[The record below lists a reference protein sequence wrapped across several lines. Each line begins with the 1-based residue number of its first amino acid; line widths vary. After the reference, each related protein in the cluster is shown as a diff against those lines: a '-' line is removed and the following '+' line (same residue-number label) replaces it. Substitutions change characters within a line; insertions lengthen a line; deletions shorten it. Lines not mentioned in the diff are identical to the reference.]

1 MTPQPAI
8 VENRSDQTRER
19 VNDMTLGM
27 IVNHNLGSMNAL
39 AALDQNG
46 MALQSVLQ
54 QLSTGKRINSA
65 ADDAAGLAISQKM
78 QSQINGLSQASQNAQ
93 DGISLIQTAEGAL
106 NETQSILQRMN
117 QLSVQAANDSSTNS
131 DRSQLQKEFSQLKSE
146 VDRIASTTQFN
157 SKNLLDG
164 SLSAAKAAQGTIENS
179 SVIQAAATAATSG
192 NETGGVGAAMQSAV
206 AAVNGT
212 GQSISGS
219 GVLASSINI
228 TSGVNDKFNF
238 TVNGTTETATIG
250 ASPAGGYTRTQF
262 VQAVQTAIN
271 SVLATNS
278 KNSPGAQVTA
288 SLTSSNQLQLTSTE
302 TGSGTA
308 VSVAAPA
315 AGSGD
320 ALAAMGFE
328 GTASSLTATGAV
340 NLGVWPGNTAAGN
353 LSFKLDLNGN
363 TQTISLT
370 AGDANT
376 TTLISDM
383 QSKLD
388 TAFGTGV
395 VTAGLNASNQLT
407 LTSSVSGINNMAVS
421 ANAADTF
428 YTNFINTAGGVTTGA
443 AVAANGNTTTNG
455 TDTIHSVSAGTV
467 ISQGVN
473 DQFKLAV
480 DGQAAQTVTLNAGT
494 YATTQSLVNE
504 LNNEI
509 GSNSSLNGKVSASV
523 NTAGKVVF
531 TSASTGTTS
540 GVTVSAPSTAAESA
554 LGALGYAGAAGAL
567 QGATG
572 TQVSI
577 KAGVSLAATDEKFT
591 VTLGNSTATI
601 DLSKYT
607 QVASDVTA
615 GVKSS
620 RDTIVQA
627 FQSQLDAAFGAGAV
641 TASTTTSGSNEYLVL
656 SPSAQASGF
665 SIANAA
671 TTNTGMNKLIDSA
684 ATYTGTTTAL
694 AATVGS
700 APTDVNVA
708 GTNAQTNAL
717 ANATLLTSL
726 TDVNGNNLGLTA
738 GNVINVSGT
747 QNGQGFTTSVNV
759 TATSTVGDVLS
770 AMRGLNA
777 FSGGSVSLDTTNG
790 DVLVQGSNGATH
802 DISNLKFAAQNS
814 STDTTAVASF
824 NRVFG
829 SFNVTQQA
837 QDASLNNSLNM
848 QIGANQG
855 QVMNIDINNMG
866 SSALK
871 VGSLDVSTQA
881 GAQNAIA
888 VVNNAIDQVSGERA
902 KLGAFQNRLS
912 HTINNLST
920 SNQNLT
926 TAQAGITDLNMAA
939 AMAQFTKD
947 NVLQQAATAMLAQAN
962 QQPQLVLKLLG

>member
-1 MTPQPAI
+1 
-8 VENRSDQTRER
+8 
-19 VNDMTLGM
+19 MTLGM

-192 NETGGVGAAMQSAV
+192 NETGGVGAAMQTAV
-206 AAVNGT
+206 TAVNGT

-228 TSGVNDKFNF
+228 TSGVNDKFSF
-238 TVNGTTETATIG
+238 TVNGTTETAAIG

-278 KNSPGAQVTA
+278 VNSPGAQVTA

-328 GTASSLTATGAV
+328 GAASSLAVTGSVNIAGAWPSNTSATQD
-340 NLGVWPGNTAAGN
+340 
-353 LSFKLDLNGN
+353 SFNVDLNGN
-363 TQTISLT
+363 TQTLT
-370 AGDANT
+370 VANGLASASALVT
-376 TTLISDM
+376 AV
-383 QSKLD
+383 QSAAD

-395 VTAGLNASNQLT
+395 LTASTNASGDLT
-407 LTSSVSGINNMAVS
+407 LTSNVSGINNLSVAI
-421 ANAADTF
+421 NGTDTAYATYF
-428 YTNFINTAGGVTTGA
+428 GTPTTPTAGA

-455 TDTIHSVSAGTV
+455 TDTINSVSAGTV

-523 NTAGKVVF
+523 NTAGKVEF

-567 QGATG
+567 QGSTG

-577 KAGVSLAATDEKFT
+577 KAGVSLGANDEKFT

-671 TTNTGMNKLIDSA
+671 TTGTGMNNLIDSA
-684 ATYTGTTTAL
+684 ANYTGTTTAL

-700 APTDVNVA
+700 NPTDVSVA

-770 AMRGLNA
+770 AMRGLSA

-790 DVLVQGSNGATH
+790 DVLVQGANGATQ